1 MNENRYNIV
10 SNYFQTFPQRPQ
22 RPGLVVLLLLGLFW
36 SGCGQL
42 YRVAPLARV
51 ERGLPSSRLA
61 DLVIEARGL
70 DGDRSLEQFDANLPM
85 AGVLAVEVRLTN
97 RGVAPRALTALGY
110 SVEDANGNAYLPLVP
125 REALKSVMKFYGN
138 RIFQISAHQVTKESY
153 EQVALRQSGELAVG
167 EEVHGI
173 LFFAI
178 PRQAPLHR
186 GFTLRAGFGP
196 ESIRLA
202 LTEPFRP

>member
-10 SNYFQTFPQRPQ
+10 SNYFQTFPR
-22 RPGLVVLLLLGLFW
+22 RPGLVAPPPLG
-36 SGCGQL
+36 SSGPGCGQL

-97 RGVAPRALTALGY
+97 RGA
-110 SVEDANGNAYLPLVP
+110 
-125 REALKSVMKFYGN
+125 
-138 RIFQISAHQVTKESY
+138 
-153 EQVALRQSGELAVG
+153 
-167 EEVHGI
+167 
-173 LFFAI
+173 
-178 PRQAPLHR
+178 APL
-186 GFTLRAGFGP
+186 GTDCAGGTLLKMPMETHICRSCH
-196 ESIRLA
+196 ER
-202 LTEPFRP
+202 R